1 MGHERDQRANRG
13 PGMTAQRLISAARR
27 LEQAVRRLEVA
38 MPNRPPATAEPG
50 PPPTADDQ
58 EVAQRLDR
66 AIARLEGLIA
76 SDEAGTAANGG
87 V

>member
-1 MGHERDQRANRG
+1 MTNRAPTTG
-13 PGMTAQRLISAARR
+13 QATSVSA
-27 LEQAVRRLEVA
+27 V
-38 MPNRPPATAEPG
+38 
-50 PPPTADDQ
+50 DDQ

-76 SDEAGTAANGG
+76 ADEAGAAANGG

>member
-1 MGHERDQRANRG
+1 
-13 PGMTAQRLISAARR
+13 MTPQRLISAARR
-27 LEQAVRRLEVA
+27 LEQAVARLEAA
-38 MPNRPPATAEPG
+38 MTNSPPSAAQATPL
-50 PPPTADDQ
+50 PSADDQ

-76 SDEAGTAANGG
+76 ADEAGTAANGG

>member
-1 MGHERDQRANRG
+1 M
-13 PGMTAQRLISAARR
+13 PPQRLILAARR
-27 LEQAVRRLEVA
+27 LEQAVARLEAA
-38 MPNRPPATAEPG
+38 MTNRAPSTGQATSVSA
-50 PPPTADDQ
+50 ADDQ

-76 SDEAGTAANGG
+76 ADEAGVAANGG